1 MYLIISD
8 ADGSATLS
16 RASKVFHNGVDVIGL
31 RAAEEE
37 KVHQRRSIEEGPM
50 KKRRSIKEGL
60 TEKRRSDEG
69 QRRFARRRSLGRSD
83 EGPFVYIIFLPFT
96 LYFVSFSFH
105 SFVYI

>member
-31 RAAEEE
+31 RAAGEEKVYRRRSDEEE
-37 KVHQRRSIEEGPM
+37 KVHQRRSIKEGP
-50 KKRRSIKEGL
+50 

-69 QRRFARRRSLGRSD
+69 RRRFVGEGSCG
-83 EGPFVYIIFLPFT
+83 EGPSEKV
-96 LYFVSFSFH
+96 
-105 SFVYI
+105 